1 MTAAAARIVEGIN
14 TLTLPERLAL
24 ALRDAAD
31 ITNRGSRHEAY
42 SRAGLDFSHI
52 TLGEM
57 DAADQAALG
66 IELAR
71 RMERA

>member
-1 MTAAAARIVEGIN
+1 MSAAASIVDGMN
-14 TLTLPERLAL
+14 SLTLSDRLAL

-31 ITNRGSRHEAY
+31 LTNRGARHDAY
-42 SRAGLDFSHI
+42 SRAGVDFSFV
-52 TLGEM
+52 TLSEI
-57 DAADQAALG
+57 DAADQTALG

>member
-1 MTAAAARIVEGIN
+1 MSAAAEIVKGIN
-14 TLTLPERLAL
+14 TLTLPERLAV
-24 ALRDAAD
+24 ALREAAD
-31 ITNRGSRHEAY
+31 VTNRGARQEAY
-42 SRAGLDFSHI
+42 SRAGVDFSHI

-57 DAADQAALG
+57 DAADTIAFG

>member
-1 MTAAAARIVEGIN
+1 MTAAAARIIEGIN

-24 ALRDAAD
+24 ALRDAPD
-31 ITNRGSRHEAY
+31 LTNRGSRHEAY
-42 SRAGLDFSHI
+42 SRAGLDFSFV